1 MNRVGTGTSVR
12 SPRINALESRIK
24 AETGFSK
31 ISTSPTSTFDASAP
45 DGIFLKKDVFP
56 FKKQSSFLLSLSL
69 FLKKKNWAGFWL
81 FNQWILMRF
90 TARMFAFHSLYHYTF
105 FCKLYF
111 MLLESPLLLQL
122 KPLTFIFV
130 SKFLILSLMIWNQ
143 TATGFFHCI
152 RLIRSWEIK
161 QND

>member
-69 FLKKKNWAGFWL
+69 FLKKKLSWVLIVQSMNPDAVHGPDVCFP
-81 FNQWILMRF
+81 
-90 TARMFAFHSLYHYTF
+90 FALSLYF
-105 FCKLYF
+105 FL
-111 MLLESPLLLQL
+111 
-122 KPLTFIFV
+122 
-130 SKFLILSLMIWNQ
+130 
-143 TATGFFHCI
+143 
-152 RLIRSWEIK
+152 
-161 QND
+161 